1 MIDASKGYI
10 KDGNKNR
17 LREQDIHKI
26 VDAFNRQWEMDKYA
40 RFVPYSEIEKN
51 EYNLNIPRYIDT
63 QEEEDIHQDNRRI
76 LTVYNHEDKEI
87 CWFDFIEVMEA
98 VGEVEAGQRKESV
111 QNYILNRIPIWAR
124 DI

>member
-1 MIDASKGYI
+1 MSDQEMEFLPYEEAV
-10 KDGNKNR
+10 
-17 LREQDIHKI
+17 KI
-26 VDAFNRQWEMDKYA
+26 VAA
-40 RFVPYSEIEKN
+40 I
-51 EYNLNIPRYIDT
+51 

-76 LTVYNHEDKEI
+76 LTVYNHEDKEV

-111 QNYILNRIPIWAR
+111 QNYILNRIPTWAR

>member
-1 MIDASKGYI
+1 MSDQKIEFLPYEEAV
-10 KDGNKNR
+10 
-17 LREQDIHKI
+17 KI
-26 VDAFNRQWEMDKYA
+26 VAA
-40 RFVPYSEIEKN
+40 I
-51 EYNLNIPRYIDT
+51 